1 MNRKILN
8 IFAVSCS
15 LIFCVSLNGNAVSI
29 DFEDEESYDNETQS
43 QTFGKF
49 RNLEKNATINR
60 VYNNANYVLQ
70 FKGPNKAAVVYD
82 VTPSEPQIGTTFSVG
97 VGETLSVTLDC
108 EPVNGGPVP
117 DGKAQRE
124 AVLRVGFFNPDASE
138 GNPGIVSSLTMDFFT
153 DIEPSTRF
161 FLLTDV
167 ANPGYE
173 LTAANL
179 EPTSDTDALAYTI
192 QVDYTRISED
202 IGQITF
208 TVYTKDELGSD
219 NHTGDEISFRSLNF
233 TYGSGPKNVNME
245 TDKVGIFIGTLLSTS
260 VSLDIDN
267 FTAKIVP

>member
-15 LIFCVSLNGNAVSI
+15 LLFCMTVSGNVVSI

-49 RNLEKNATINR
+49 RNLVKNANINR

-70 FKGPNKAAVVYD
+70 FKGPTKASVVYD
-82 VTPSEPQIGTTFSVG
+82 ETPSESQIGTTFSVG

-108 EPVNGGPVP
+108 EPVNAGPVP
-117 DGKAQRE
+117 DGQAQRE
-124 AVLRVGFFNPDASE
+124 AVLRVGFFNPDARE
-138 GNPGIVSSLTMDFFT
+138 GNVGMVSSLTMDFFT
-153 DIEPSTRF
+153 DPAASTRF

-167 ANPGYE
+167 ENPRYE
-173 LTAANL
+173 LTAADL
-179 EPTSDTDALAYTI
+179 EPTSDTDTLAYTI

-208 TVYTKDELGSD
+208 TVYTKNELGSD
-219 NHTGDEISFRSLNF
+219 HNTGDEIAFRSLNF
-233 TYGSGPKNVNME
+233 TYGTGANNVNLGS
-245 TDKVGIFIGTLLSTS
+245 DKVGIFIGALLSTS
-260 VSLDIDN
+260 VTLDVDN